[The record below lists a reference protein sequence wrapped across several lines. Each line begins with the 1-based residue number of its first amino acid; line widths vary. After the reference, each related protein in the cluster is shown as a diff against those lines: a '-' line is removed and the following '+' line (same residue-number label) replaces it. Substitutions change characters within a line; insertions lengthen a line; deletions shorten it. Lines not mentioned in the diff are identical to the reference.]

1 MSDSKIIDILISHQD
16 IFSISDIFSTAIRFL
31 LWGLVK
37 ILAVISNGLEN
48 IIDKI
53 YTLNGFFASKAI
65 VDLFEKLSPIIWILL
80 AISIIFIGF
89 RIMYDR
95 EFKKEKL
102 IQNILVAIVTIVMLP
117 TLMIKLSDAT
127 KYGVKALDEVGGSK
141 VNYSAN
147 KVIKDNLYDLYYL
160 DNFNFTNKNAKN
172 NINEK
177 YIDIININETIDK
190 SKTKNKDLFSNTI
203 DTSLDGKLTLRK
215 LDSSLFGLMKEEY
228 YRFSINYLPVIV
240 TLICTIVA
248 LLSTSFKT
256 SRIIYELAFVGIFA
270 RLLAFSDIGNG
281 QKVKEVVKHIINT
294 FIVLFFIAL
303 ILKVYLLFST
313 WLNDNTS
320 LNMITKMVILIGA
333 SIGVVDGPN
342 IVERILGIDS
352 GIKSG
357 WSVVMG
363 GVATSKAISSTATT
377 LGAISKQVGSKVN
390 NISSMFGAN
399 SFKNNSK
406 SSSSL
411 EQEMSSKSNND
422 NISNMSNKNENS
434 NLHSQMK
441 NSDIANEKL
450 SRKNASNDVS
460 VNSSN
465 NLNSNISENTS
476 NSNNLDSQSNGD
488 NSNISNNSNINSN
501 DDNNLFTNSNIEMS
515 ENDSISSDLSI
526 NDNNSISNGLSISE
540 NDKLNSSTNSLIDM
554 NNSEILS
561 NKSDFNTGIKDNVIP
576 SNQSIHGIENKD
588 KLNKSIIDNTNNP
601 IDISSKDNNRNKS
614 NIVGNRNHDILN
626 PSIYGLQQQKI
637 NKDDLNKSNIKPS
650 NDINN
655 TKIGNTNLKPNINE
669 NNISTIDRISYNNSS
684 SDIKNINIGQTNKNV
699 SKDSKINNSKTNVF
713 RKSNINPLNNDK

>member
-1 MSDSKIIDILISHQD
+1 MSDSKIIDILTSHQD

-37 ILAVISNGLEN
+37 ILAVISNGIEN

-65 VDLFEKLSPIIWILL
+65 VDLFNKLLPIIWILL
-80 AISIIFIGF
+80 AISIGIIGF

-95 EFKKEKL
+95 DFKKDRL
-102 IQNILVAIVTIVMLP
+102 IQNTLVAIVTIVMLP

-172 NINEK
+172 NINEN

-203 DTSLDGKLTLRK
+203 DTSLDGELTLRK
-215 LDSSLFGLMKEEY
+215 LDNGLFGLIKEEY
-228 YRFSINYLPVIV
+228 YRFSIDYLPIIV
-240 TLICTIVA
+240 TLICTIVV
-248 LLSTSFKT
+248 LLSTSFKA

-270 RLLAFSDIGNG
+270 RLLSFSDIGNG

-313 WLNDNTS
+313 WLNDNTN
-320 LNMITKMVILIGA
+320 LNMITKMVMLIGA

-377 LGAISKQVGSKVN
+377 LGAISKQVGAKVN
-390 NISSMFGAN
+390 NISSMFGSN
-399 SFKNNSK
+399 NFKNNSK

-422 NISNMSNKNENS
+422 NISNMSNNTENS

-450 SRKNASNDVS
+450 SRKGSSNDVL

-476 NSNNLDSQSNGD
+476 NANNLDSQSKDD
-488 NSNISNNSNINSN
+488 NSNRPNNSNNENDSISSGLSIN
-501 DDNNLFTNSNIEMS
+501 

-526 NDNNSISNGLSISE
+526 NENDSISSDLSINE
-540 NDKLNSSTNSLIDM
+540 NDSILSDLSINNHDKLNSSNNSLMDINKND
-554 NNSEILS
+554 ILYS
-561 NKSDFNTGIKDNVIP
+561 NSDFKPSIKDKN
-576 SNQSIHGIENKD
+576 
-588 KLNKSIIDNTNNP
+588 NNP
-601 IDISSKDNNRNKS
+601 IDINNKNNNNNRNKA
-614 NIVGNRNHDILN
+614 NILGNRHHDILS
-626 PSIYGLQQQKI
+626 PSIYGLGSEKI
-637 NKDDLNKSNIKPS
+637 NTDNLNKSNIKPS
-650 NDINN
+650 NDVNN
-655 TKIGNTNLKPNINE
+655 TKIGNINSKQNINT
-669 NNISTIDRISYNNSS
+669 NNINSS
-684 SDIKNINIGQTNKNV
+684 SDIKNINTCQTNKNI
-699 SKDSKINNSKTNVF
+699 SKNSKINNSKTNIL
-713 RKSNINPLNNDK
+713 RESNINPLNKDKGAVKK